1 MIKPTIGRV
10 VLVHRGQ
17 SDQAEPALICYV
29 HSDRCIN
36 VGGFDRNGYPFV
48 FTSLQLLQDEDV
60 AINAN
65 AYAEWMPYQ
74 VAQAAKETPAA
85 VTEAAPIAEATPVA
99 EPAAVEAPAAV
110 TDTAVEQEI
119 QAKGLTAPRITPDM
133 VDATIVG
140 EQYYVFPGTTLTVC
154 CLTLAN
160 GFAVT
165 GESACASPDN
175 FDAELGQKIAR
186 QNARDKIWALEGYA
200 LRSKLQA
207 G

>member
-36 VGGFDRNGYPFV
+36 VGGFDRNGTPFAA
-48 FTSLQLLQDEDV
+48 TSLQLLQDDDV
-60 AINAN
+60 ATNASY
-65 AYAEWMPYQ
+65 YAEWMPYQ
-74 VAQAAKETPAA
+74 VAQAAKEAPVPATDTA
-85 VTEAAPIAEATPVA
+85 PVA
-99 EPAAVEAPAAV
+99 EPVAVATSAPV
-110 TDTAVEQEI
+110 TDPVIEQEI
-119 QAKGLTAPRITPDM
+119 QAKGLTAPRVTPDM
-133 VDATIVG
+133 VDAAIVG

-165 GESACASPDN
+165 GESACASPEN

-200 LRSKLQA
+200 LRSKLK
-207 G
+207 GE

>member
-10 VLVHRGQ
+10 VLVYRGK

-36 VGGFDRNGYPFV
+36 VAGFDCNGNPFAA
-48 FTSLQLLQDEDV
+48 TSMQLLQDDDV
-60 AINAN
+60 ATNSN
-65 AYAEWMPYQ
+65 YYAEWMPYQ
-74 VAQAAKETPAA
+74 VAQAAKEALGDKVEVA
-85 VTEAAPIAEATPVA
+85 PVA
-99 EPAAVEAPAAV
+99 DLVAVEAPAPV
-110 TDTAVEQEI
+110 TEPAIEQEI

-133 VDATIVG
+133 VDAAIVG
-140 EQYYVFPGTTLTVC
+140 EQYYVFPDTTLTVC

-165 GESACASPDN
+165 GESACASPEN

-200 LRSKLQA
+200 LRSKLK
-207 G
+207 GE